1 MESPHPCD
9 TALWEVTSR
18 SWHVRQRPPSSR
30 DQTSSL
36 QAIWHFTF
44 PAWEDTFPAPW
55 HRGASS
61 LLAGSLPGGQILLFC
76 NRSFYLKANLGKST
90 LLCSGSTLE
99 AGKMPHV
106 KLESS
111 FSWGL
116 HVASVTGSLGS
127 SGHLGYRFS
136 ARMRQATHISRLSLS
151 FSFLKWAANLSGR
164 WWVIIHWCFFF
175 NCVHNFSIFKCAD
188 CNSRLRTEMEYIYR
202 VTLLL
207 LSVQIPS
214 PRT

>member
-1 MESPHPCD
+1 MEPPYPCD

-36 QAIWHFTF
+36 QTIWHFKF

-76 NRSFYLKANLGKST
+76 NRSFYLKANLRKST

-111 FSWGL
+111 FCL

-127 SGHLGYRFS
+127 SSHLGYRFS
-136 ARMRQATHISRLSLS
+136 ARMSQATHLSRLSLS

-164 WWVIIHWCFFF
+164 RWVIIHCFFF
-175 NCVHNFSIFKCAD
+175 
-188 CNSRLRTEMEYIYR
+188 
-202 VTLLL
+202 
-207 LSVQIPS
+207 
-214 PRT
+214 